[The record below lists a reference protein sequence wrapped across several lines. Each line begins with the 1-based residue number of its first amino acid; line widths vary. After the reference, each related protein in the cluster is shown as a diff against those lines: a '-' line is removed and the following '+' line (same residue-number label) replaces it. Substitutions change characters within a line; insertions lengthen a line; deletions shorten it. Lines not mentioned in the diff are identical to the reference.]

1 MPERYAGLWVKF
13 IERLEAL
20 LMWVQTSHILP
31 NAGPPDSPY
40 AGGFFYVSIALGTI
54 VEYACCS
61 VHDSGLFLLIG
72 MAIASLSLA
81 LSLPHLFADG
91 NHPFA
96 PPKVRFQTKV

>member
-1 MPERYAGLWVKF
+1 MPERYAGLWVQF

-20 LMWVQTSHILP
+20 LTRVQTSNIFP
-31 NAGPPDSPY
+31 DAGPPDSPY
-40 AGGFFYVSIALGTI
+40 AGGFFYVSIALGTFI
-54 VEYACCS
+54 ESGYCS
-61 VHDSGLFLLIG
+61 AHDIGVFLLPV